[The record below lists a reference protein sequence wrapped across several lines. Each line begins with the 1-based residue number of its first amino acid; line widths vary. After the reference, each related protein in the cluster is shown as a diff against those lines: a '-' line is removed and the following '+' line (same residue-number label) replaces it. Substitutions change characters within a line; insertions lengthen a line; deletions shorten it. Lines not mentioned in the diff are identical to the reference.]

1 MMLCSEIERKNALME
16 AMLIEHKIPYIKMS
30 DLAAQGPK
38 EANPELLD
46 HIEVICLK
54 VPFFWKV
61 VLFYFNNHQLCY
73 IGIYSIPELGKQVF
87 RRGSGC

>member
-1 MMLCSEIERKNALME
+1 MFSKHCLIFMMLCSEIERKNALME

-46 HIEVICLK
+46 HIEVIPGKESCL
-54 VPFFWKV
+54 
-61 VLFYFNNHQLCY
+61 VL
-73 IGIYSIPELGKQVF
+73 P
-87 RRGSGC
+87 